1 MCPTSPEA
9 QCFKMGLTK
18 LMYVTIFDLYTCY
31 ENLLI
36 DNLAK
41 TLYIVVLFD
50 ESLKEVVQK
59 IQMD

>member
-1 MCPTSPEA
+1 
-9 QCFKMGLTK
+9 
-18 LMYVTIFDLYTCY
+18 MYVTIFDLYTCY